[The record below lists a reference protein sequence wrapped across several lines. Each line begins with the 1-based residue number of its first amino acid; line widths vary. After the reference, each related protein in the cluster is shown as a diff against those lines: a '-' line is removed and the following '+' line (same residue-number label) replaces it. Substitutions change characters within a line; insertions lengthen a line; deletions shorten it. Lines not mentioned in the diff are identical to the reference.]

1 MAIYTGN
8 QLQKPVVKINEEL
21 KALRGEL
28 DEKTARITLAKFL
41 RYNLGFTSQ
50 LMLGINME
58 PIQEIHMNALFLKN
72 NSMFVWS
79 RGAGKST
86 VAGWYAIMKCIF
98 EPGTRVVIASANFRT
113 SRRIF
118 EEIVKLLSTEDAQ
131 LARQCFHG
139 QPKLRNDKFQWDI
152 NGGYIC
158 AIPLSEDTRGMRC
171 DVLIL
176 DELML
181 LSPMMINDVLSPF
194 LSSPRDAAYRIKIR
208 KLEDS
213 LIKSGVLHPNNRIL
227 FENPAQMIGLSSAS
241 YQFQHLYKMFVDW
254 GDFIERPEL
263 VAMEGKEQEPPTYF
277 LSQLGWEAIPP
288 TILNRNFIKGQEASV
303 SADSFGREYCA
314 QFRDGGDGYF
324 SMRKM
329 NSCTIPDGEL
339 PHAKVLGD
347 PLKKYIL
354 SIDPNYSKC
363 FGKGTR
369 VLMYDGSTKSIEDIV
384 IGDIVMGDDNLPRV
398 VTKIFSGQD
407 EMFKVSLVGGDSH
420 VVNKNHILCLE
431 QSNNPERG
439 FCGGTKVE
447 ISVGDYI
454 QQSKEWRL
462 KHAGYKVGVE
472 WDEKPLP
479 IDPYFIGIWLGDGS
493 RQSVSI
499 TTMDQE
505 IKDYIYK
512 FAEKHSYDVTIRS
525 RVGNKA
531 STYNLVRGKGTN
543 VKKILDDLGIL
554 NKKSIPLAYLANSR
568 ENRLKLL
575 AGLIDTGGCRAS
587 NNGISFCNT
596 NWDIIDGYMFLC
608 KSLGFRT
615 YLRYYPSKNIK
626 HKSHWT
632 VTIFGENLSEIP
644 VLLKRKTGVS
654 SKTRKS
660 LRYKIK
666 NVESIG
672 VDNYYGISLGD
683 NERFLLGDF
692 TVTHNSPSA
701 DYFAMSVIEI
711 DDEKEDGI
719 LVHAYQ
725 KVGADLQDNIK
736 YLYYLMSSFNVAL
749 IVADSAAIDTFLD
762 ACNDNELFKNNLK
775 KKITYITEWDSTKD
789 GQEYVDM
796 LQESVK
802 QYNVDL
808 GCMCIRQTFST
819 DFLIR
824 SNSYLQSC
832 IDHKKIWFASRASSH
847 PNYIQYMFNIK
858 LPLELI
864 FPKGAKIMQA
874 DSKEETR
881 KLSVRE
887 HVEMQDDIILDT
899 KEQCANIEV
908 STTTRGTQSF
918 DLPRAARNATSNNK
932 PRKDN
937 YTTLLLANWG
947 VKCYFDLK
955 KNPLKVR
962 KFDFTPSII

>member
-8 QLQKPVVKINEEL
+8 QLKKPVVKINQEL
-21 KALRGEL
+21 KALHGEL
-28 DEKTARITLAKFL
+28 DDRTARISLAKFL

-50 LMLGINME
+50 LILGINME
-58 PIQEIHMNALFLKN
+58 PIQEMHMNALFLKN
-72 NSMFVWS
+72 NSMLIWS
-79 RGAGKST
+79 RGGSKST

-118 EEIVKLLSTEDAQ
+118 EEIVKLLGTEDAQ

-181 LSPMMINDVLSPF
+181 LSPMMINDVLAPF
-194 LSSPRDAAYRIKIR
+194 LSSPRDAAYRIKVR

-213 LIKSGVLHPNNRIL
+213 LIKSGVLHPNNRLL

-241 YQFQHLYKMFVDW
+241 YQFQYLYKMFADW
-254 GDFIERPEL
+254 SDFIERPEL
-263 VAMEGKEQEPPTYF
+263 VQMEDKDQEPPTYF

-303 SADSFGREYCA
+303 SEDSFGREYCA

-324 SMRKM
+324 SMKKM
-329 NSCTIPDGEL
+329 NACTIPDGEL

-347 PLKKYIL
+347 PLKKYIV
-354 SIDPNYSKC
+354 SIDPNYSKA
-363 FGKGTR
+363 
-369 VLMYDGSTKSIEDIV
+369 
-384 IGDIVMGDDNLPRV
+384 P
-398 VTKIFSGQD
+398 
-407 EMFKVSLVGGDSH
+407 
-420 VVNKNHILCLE
+420 
-431 QSNNPERG
+431 
-439 FCGGTKVE
+439 
-447 ISVGDYI
+447 
-454 QQSKEWRL
+454 
-462 KHAGYKVGVE
+462 
-472 WDEKPLP
+472 
-479 IDPYFIGIWLGDGS
+479 
-493 RQSVSI
+493 
-499 TTMDQE
+499 
-505 IKDYIYK
+505 
-512 FAEKHSYDVTIRS
+512 
-525 RVGNKA
+525 
-531 STYNLVRGKGTN
+531 
-543 VKKILDDLGIL
+543 
-554 NKKSIPLAYLANSR
+554 NS
-568 ENRLKLL
+568 
-575 AGLIDTGGCRAS
+575 
-587 NNGISFCNT
+587 
-596 NWDIIDGYMFLC
+596 
-608 KSLGFRT
+608 
-615 YLRYYPSKNIK
+615 
-626 HKSHWT
+626 
-632 VTIFGENLSEIP
+632 
-644 VLLKRKTGVS
+644 
-654 SKTRKS
+654 
-660 LRYKIK
+660 
-666 NVESIG
+666 
-672 VDNYYGISLGD
+672 
-683 NERFLLGDF
+683 
-692 TVTHNSPSA
+692 

-711 DDEKEDGI
+711 DEEREDGI

-736 YLYYLMSSFNVAL
+736 YLYYLMSSFNVVL

-789 GQEYVDM
+789 GQDHVDM

-832 IDHKKIWFASRASSH
+832 IDHKKVWFASRASSH
-847 PNYIQYMFNIK
+847 PNYIQYMFNIS
-858 LPLELI
+858 LPLDLI

-947 VKCYFDLK
+947 VKCYFDMQ
-955 KNPLKVR
+955 KNPVKVK